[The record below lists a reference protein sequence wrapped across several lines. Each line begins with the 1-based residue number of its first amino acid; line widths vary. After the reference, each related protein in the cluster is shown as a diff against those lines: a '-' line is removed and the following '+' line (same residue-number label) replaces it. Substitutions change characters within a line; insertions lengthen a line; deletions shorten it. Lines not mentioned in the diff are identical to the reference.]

1 MKSNWPVCSFMHYTF
16 LKKYSSFISN
26 LTKDETCVCNSSSRI
41 FSALQF
47 WCYPKPHCQTQGNLG
62 FSFMWPSTSFILLY
76 FISKIIMI
84 HFELIFVKVCI
95 SVYWFCFNIFNL
107 RKCLKLLLN
116 IPISQRNINATSIL
130 QLFHDNFMIF
140 PCHIFLFLLELQQ
153 NIQKATLFTYYVILK
168 YFCTSFS
175 S

>member
-1 MKSNWPVCSFMHYTF
+1 MLSKTSLPNTREP
-16 LKKYSSFISN
+16 
-26 LTKDETCVCNSSSRI
+26 R
-41 FSALQF
+41 
-47 WCYPKPHCQTQGNLG
+47 
-62 FSFMWPSTSFILLY
+62 FSFMWSSTSFILLY

-107 RKCLKLLLN
+107 RKCLKLLSN
-116 IPISQRNINATSIL
+116 IPISQQNINSTSIL

-153 NIQKATLFTYYVILK
+153 NIQNSHTLHLLCHIEIFLYVFFFINVVIYYW
-168 YFCTSFS
+168 TGM
-175 S
+175 